1 MFAIKRLLIPAM
13 AVMVLFG
20 CNQKKL
26 EELQKKNQELTAQNQ
41 LQDSLVN
48 DFVSTFNLFEKNLET
63 IKEKENL
70 IAMSSEDPELRKENK
85 DKILEDMQMINDLL
99 DQNRTLIDE
108 LTAKVEKAEGANRRF
123 RSTIS
128 RLKNQLAE
136 RDQEVTTLKEEL
148 ATLNFTVES
157 LNTRLD
163 TLRQVADNLSET
175 NDMQTARIALQE
187 EEITEHLEKINSQTE
202 ALQTAFYV
210 KGSTKELKAAQ
221 VLDNRKLN
229 KDFDE
234 RVFTQIDI
242 TEVSSIPL
250 NVKKAKLLTAH
261 PSDSY
266 VLNSEGKEL
275 ASLEIT
281 NPEKFWKA
289 SKYLVVVTD

>member
-13 AVMVLFG
+13 AVLVLFG

-26 EELQKKNQELTAQNQ
+26 EELQRKNQELSAQNQ

-48 DFVSTFNLFEKNLET
+48 DFVATFNLFEKNLET

-70 IAMSSEDPELRKENK
+70 VAMNSEDPELRKENK

-108 LTAKVEKAEGANRRF
+108 LTAKVEKAEGSNRQF
-123 RSTIS
+123 RATIG
-128 RLKNQLAE
+128 RLKKQLAE
-136 RDQEVTTLKEEL
+136 RDTEVGNLKEEL
-148 ATLNFTVES
+148 ATLNFTVEG

-163 TLRQVADNLSET
+163 TLRQVADNLSQT
-175 NDMQTARIALQE
+175 NEMQTARIALQE
-187 EEITEHLEKINSQTE
+187 EEINEHVEKINNQTD
-202 ALQTAFYV
+202 ALNTAYFV

-221 VLDNRKLN
+221 VLDRKSLN

-242 TEVSSIPL
+242 TQVNSIPL

-266 VLNSEGKEL
+266 VLNSEGNEL